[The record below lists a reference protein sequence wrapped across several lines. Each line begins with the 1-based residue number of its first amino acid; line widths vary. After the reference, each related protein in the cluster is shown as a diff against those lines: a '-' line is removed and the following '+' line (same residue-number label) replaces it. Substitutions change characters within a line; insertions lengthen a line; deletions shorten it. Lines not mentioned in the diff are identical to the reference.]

1 VNFGFGQTTGSPAL
15 GDAQRFRHRC
25 WIGLEESLAL
35 GPPAKTTDSLQTLID
50 RGGAQACDIHRVLA
64 VAQYVG
70 GREIRQSRLP
80 AFYRR
85 KPFEE

>member
-1 VNFGFGQTTGSPAL
+1 MAFDTKLKQ
-15 GDAQRFRHRC
+15 
-25 WIGLEESLAL
+25 LAL
-35 GPPAKTTDSLQTLID
+35 F
-50 RGGAQACDIHRVLA
+50 HRVLA